1 MDVEEVLSHKN
12 GKLYL
17 VGGFLYEVDKKHG
30 GRLYCRCIRT
40 KSDHCPARVTIDKDP
55 ELAVVKMSTQH
66 SHGVEDRDLMRRN
79 TIQRMKNM
87 VSARPDK
94 SCQEVYREALADAV
108 TEYQTQ
114 HPTEEIGATLPMY
127 GSVRSA
133 LQRHRAKDRPTLPQT
148 LADIILEGQWATTK
162 LGVTFLMIDDGT
174 TDRMLG
180 FLTEEALT
188 ILCGA
193 TAVFMDGTFR
203 IVPSLFC
210 QLYSL
215 HAFFR
220 GQMMPLAY
228 FLLADKEKD
237 TYIRMFRLISDLAA
251 SRGLLFRPAK
261 FHLDYEVAA
270 LKAIEQVFPT
280 AAIRGC
286 AFHFCQAVW
295 RNVQRHGLSTSY
307 SNDASVKRFIKS
319 TMALCFV
326 PLERIDDAWMEID
339 ADSPGADHEAFA
351 RLSEFK
357 EYFIRTWLENDE
369 LEARTTNHL
378 EGWHNA
384 LNKMIEK
391 SHVNIFELVAHL
403 KVDENDCRLQRVLLS
418 AGNPPKPVRKKYAM
432 LNAR

>member
-203 IVPSLFC
+203 IVPSLF
-210 QLYSL
+210 Y
-215 HAFFR
+215 
-220 GQMMPLAY
+220 
-228 FLLADKEKD
+228 
-237 TYIRMFRLISDLAA
+237 
-251 SRGLLFRPAK
+251 
-261 FHLDYEVAA
+261 YEVAA

-307 SNDASVKRFIKS
+307 SNEASVKRFIKS

-357 EYFIRTWLENDE
+357 EYFIRTWLENDVFPRAIWNHHGNF
-369 LEARTTNHL
+369 EARTTNHL

-384 LNKMIEK
+384 LNKMIKK
-391 SHVNIFELVAHL
+391 SHSNIFELVAHL

-418 AGNPPKPVRKKYAM
+418 AGNPPKPVLKKHAM
-432 LNAR
+432 LNARLVRLTEQFQSEQISLIEYVRNTGFNLQDFASSSSSA